1 MPRAA
6 LGGEAV
12 YGLLDIPGPD
22 RGLARLDLAPDFVVD
37 DPEVRPLVDDPPIHG
52 IEACDGLAGLRV
64 LQEAL
69 PVPGPAAALGL
80 GLRAWVVA
88 GIAVWSLGHAA
99 AIHAARNDRARLEAL
114 VRHVACKGY
123 LAC

>member
-1 MPRAA
+1 M
-6 LGGEAV
+6 
-12 YGLLDIPGPD
+12 PGPD

-37 DPEVRPLVDDPPIHG
+37 DPEVRPLLDDPPIPG

-80 GLRAWVVA
+80 GLRRWVA

-99 AIHAARNDRARLEAL
+99 AIHAARKDRARLEAL